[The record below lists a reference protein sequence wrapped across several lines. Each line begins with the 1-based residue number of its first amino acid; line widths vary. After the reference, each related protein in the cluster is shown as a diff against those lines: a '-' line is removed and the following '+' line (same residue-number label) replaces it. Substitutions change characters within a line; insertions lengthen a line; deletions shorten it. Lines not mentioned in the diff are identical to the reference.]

1 MIEWRWGLKEENKE
15 KDGDNKERSE
25 NGPRESQEEVEK
37 GTPLF
42 IPC

>member
-15 KDGDNKERSE
+15 EDGDNKEGSE

-37 GTPLF
+37 ETPLS